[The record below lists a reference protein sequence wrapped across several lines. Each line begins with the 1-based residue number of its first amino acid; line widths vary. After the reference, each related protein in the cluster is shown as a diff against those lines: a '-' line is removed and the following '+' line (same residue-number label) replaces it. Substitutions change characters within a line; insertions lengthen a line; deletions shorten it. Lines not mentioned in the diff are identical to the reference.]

1 MKNTIKGLV
10 KILVAG
16 LLIRMTIGWFV
27 GGGIGTY
34 NAISEYGVSSA
45 SIIGSGVGLVV
56 VIGIG
61 ILMIVAI
68 KKLISSGIRNFRS

>member
-34 NAISEYGVSSA
+34 SAISEYGA
-45 SIIGSGVGLVV
+45 TTETLIGSGVGLAV

-61 ILMIVAI
+61 ILLIVAI
-68 KKLISSGIRNFRS
+68 KKLITSGINNFRS